1 LALTTQFSR
10 ALDKALERRTDQLRR
25 LIVPSEQG
33 APMKYTK
40 RIRDRMKKKLML
52 AASTVL
58 IHEHANKEFAK
69 AVEDKHLRF
78 IKGFGIRDRF
88 DRIYRWARRVSNG
101 PIIYAFW
108 RGKKC
113 LYVGKGKSY
122 RRLKHYE
129 KSIYLIH
136 ADCIEVWEVGS
147 KARLPR
153 AECLAIHLFSPR
165 DNKQKKAAKVK
176 WGKRCPICKRH
187 DEAASEIA
195 SLLKL
200 KA

>member
-1 LALTTQFSR
+1 
-10 ALDKALERRTDQLRR
+10 
-25 LIVPSEQG
+25 
-33 APMKYTK
+33 MKYTK
-40 RIRDRMKKKLML
+40 RIRDKMKKKLLL
-52 AASTVL
+52 AASAVL
-58 IHEHANKEFAK
+58 IHEYANKEFVK
-69 AVEDKHLRF
+69 AVEAKHLRF
-78 IKGFGIRDRF
+78 IKGFGIQDRF

-101 PIIYAFW
+101 PIVYAFW

-136 ADCIEVWEVGS
+136 ADCVEVWEVGS

-176 WGKRCPICKRH
+176 WGKNCPICKRH

-195 SLLKL
+195 ALLKL

>member
-1 LALTTQFSR
+1 MALKTRFLA
-10 ALDKALERRTDQLRR
+10 ALDEALERRTEQLRR
-25 LIVPSEQG
+25 LIVPSDQG

-40 RIRDRMKKKLML
+40 KIRDKMKRKLL
-52 AASTVL
+52 LTASEVL
-58 IHEHANKEFAK
+58 VHEHAEKEFAK
-69 AVEDKHLRF
+69 AVREKHLRF
-78 IKGFGIRDRF
+78 IRGFGLQDRF
-88 DRIYRWARRVSNG
+88 DRIYRWAHKTFDG
-101 PIIYAFW
+101 PLVYAFW
-108 RGKKC
+108 RGRQC

-129 KSIYLIH
+129 KSVYLIH
-136 ADCIEVWEVGS
+136 ADCIEAWEVNG
-147 KARLPR
+147 KANLPR

-176 WGKRCPICKRH
+176 WGKSCPICERH

-195 SLLKL
+195 GLLKL

>member
-1 LALTTQFSR
+1 VALTTQFLR

-25 LIVPSEQG
+25 LIVPSDQG

-40 RIRDRMKKKLML
+40 RIRDKMKKKLLL
-52 AASTVL
+52 AASAVL

-136 ADCIEVWEVGS
+136 ADCVEVWEVGG
-147 KARLPR
+147 KAQLPR

-176 WGKRCPICKRH
+176 WGKNCPICKRH

-195 SLLKL
+195 ALLKL

>member
-1 LALTTQFSR
+1 
-10 ALDKALERRTDQLRR
+10 
-25 LIVPSEQG
+25 
-33 APMKYTK
+33 MKYSK
-40 RIRDRMKKKLML
+40 KIRDKMKKKLLL
-52 AASTVL
+52 AASEVL
-58 IHEHANKEFAK
+58 VHEHADKEFAK
-69 AVEDKHLRF
+69 AVDDKHLRF
-78 IKGFGIRDRF
+78 IKGFGIADRF
-88 DRIYRWARRVSNG
+88 DRIYRWARRTSDG

-108 RGKKC
+108 RRKRC

-129 KSIYLIH
+129 KSVYLVQ
-136 ADCIEVWEVGS
+136 ANCVEVWEVATES
-147 KARLPR
+147 RLPR

>member
-1 LALTTQFSR
+1 
-10 ALDKALERRTDQLRR
+10 
-25 LIVPSEQG
+25 
-33 APMKYTK
+33 M
-40 RIRDRMKKKLML
+40 RID
-52 AASTVL
+52 ST
-58 IHEHANKEFAK
+58 EF
-69 AVEDKHLRF
+69 F
-78 IKGFGIRDRF
+78 
-88 DRIYRWARRVSNG
+88 RWARRVSDG

-108 RGKKC
+108 REKKC

-129 KSIYLIH
+129 KSVYLIY
-136 ADCIEVWEVGS
+136 ADCVEAWEVGS

-176 WGKRCPICKRH
+176 WGKSCPICKKH